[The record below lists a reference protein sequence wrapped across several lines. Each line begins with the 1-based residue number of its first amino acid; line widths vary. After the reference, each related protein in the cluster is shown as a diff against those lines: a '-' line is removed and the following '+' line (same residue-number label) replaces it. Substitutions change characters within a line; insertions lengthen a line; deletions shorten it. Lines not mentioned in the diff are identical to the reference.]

1 VSGIELDGRV
11 AFVTGAASGI
21 GQASARLLA
30 GAGAMVVCA
39 DVDGAG
45 AAATA
50 GSIGPAASAVTL
62 DVTRRDDVDAAVREA
77 ATRHGR
83 LDIMCNIA
91 GIILSSLV
99 VDTTEEDLDRLFAVN
114 LKGVLFGCQSAA
126 RIMCEHGSGSIINMA
141 SAAVDVPAPTLAMY
155 AMAKAAVVQLT
166 RTLATEVAG
175 RGVRVNAVAPG
186 FVVTGMTARHF
197 RRPDGTIDSEG
208 MKEAVLEPMRKRNP
222 LGRVGQPDD
231 IGWAVLYLASDAS
244 SYMTGQILRP
254 NGGAAMPW

>member
-1 VSGIELDGRV
+1 MSGLDLGGRV

-21 GQASARLLA
+21 GQSSARLLA
-30 GAGAMVVCA
+30 GAGATVICA
-39 DVDGAG
+39 DVDGEG

-50 GSIGPAASAVTL
+50 AAIGAQATPLTL
-62 DVTRRDDVDAAVREA
+62 DVTRKDDVEAAVRDA
-77 ATRHGR
+77 AARHGR
-83 LDIMCNIA
+83 LDVMCNIA
-91 GIILSSLV
+91 GIIISALV

-126 RIMCEHGSGSIINMA
+126 RIMAEQGSGSIINMA
-141 SAAVDVPAPTLAMY
+141 SAAVDVPAPTLVMY
-155 AMAKAAVVQLT
+155 GMAKAAVVQLT
-166 RTLATEVAG
+166 RTLAVEVAG

-186 FVVTGMTARHF
+186 YVVTGMTARHF
-197 RRPDGTIDSEG
+197 KRPDGTIDTEG
-208 MKEAVLEPMRKRNP
+208 MQQVIEPMRKRNP
-222 LGRVGQPDD
+222 LGRVGEPDD